1 MNVFGMVTTR
11 HSHAY
16 TAPALESF
24 FRSTPFGFTDLFAL
38 IDNDGTYPRPPG
50 GDGPSVIRL
59 TNAVPL
65 GFAANVN
72 QVLRIARAR
81 RADLFFLNN
90 DLIFPPGWLEPLQGG
105 PVGLLSPVSNF
116 EFPARVGD
124 WSCGPVLDL
133 ADYQGH
139 AEHLRALVR
148 AHQARHTGYRAVLK
162 LTFFCIKIPAAIQ
175 EAVGELD
182 EGFGRGAGEDY
193 DYCLRC
199 HRAGFSVAWALGSYV
214 LHFMG
219 KSTWRGAE
227 TPQQRQEREQA
238 YLMAFRAKW
247 GEALLEAVAL
257 NRTEK
262 LHALSGVGE
271 ALARGDFRSA
281 VEQALRWE
289 VGDSPP
295 GERATERQ
303 GPAPQ
308 EVAG

>member
-16 TAPALESF
+16 TAYALESF
-24 FRSTPFGFTDLFAL
+24 FRTTPLGLTDLFVL
-38 IDNDGTYPRPPG
+38 IDNDGTYPGTPVAAGRA
-50 GDGPSVIRL
+50 VTRL
-59 TNAVPL
+59 TNAAPL

-72 QVLRIARAR
+72 QVLRLARAR

-90 DLIFPPGWLEPLQGG
+90 DLIFPPGWLEPLLSG

-116 EFPARVGD
+116 QFPDRVAG

-162 LTFFCIKIPAAIQ
+162 LTFFCIKIPAAVQ

-199 HRAGFSVAWALGSYV
+199 HRAGFPVALALGSYV

-219 KSTWRGAE
+219 KSTWRG
-227 TPQQRQEREQA
+227 PRHR
-238 YLMAFRAKW
+238 
-247 GEALLEAVAL
+247 
-257 NRTEK
+257 N
-262 LHALSGVGE
+262 
-271 ALARGDFRSA
+271 SA
-281 VEQALRWE
+281 ASASR
-289 VGDSPP
+289 P
-295 GERATERQ
+295 T
-303 GPAPQ
+303 
-308 EVAG
+308 